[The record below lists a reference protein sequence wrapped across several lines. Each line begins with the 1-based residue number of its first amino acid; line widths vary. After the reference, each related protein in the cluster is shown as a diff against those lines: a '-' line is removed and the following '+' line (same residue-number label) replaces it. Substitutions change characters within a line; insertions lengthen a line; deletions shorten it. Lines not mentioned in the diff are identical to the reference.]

1 MENEKIICKADIR
14 ANKKIIKINFFL
26 FGLSMLLAMVWMI
39 PVKKGENDL
48 WYYACNVLGIRIYN
62 YSRVARSGWTL
73 SYSAEWE
80 LLCFVIAIIFLV
92 LLLFF
97 NKSYLKN
104 DKYCSIELND
114 KGVKGVR
121 KSIFSKR
128 DLNLPIEQIDSIMVS
143 HSFWD
148 TLFGGDTLVIR
159 SASGLIKFPW
169 VRNAKEF
176 TDATL
181 EKIDDFKQSA
191 QEENKKLVASAIDH
205 FGNNT
210 GTQSNAQKIKDL
222 KELLEIGAISQEEFD
237 VKRKE
242 LLEKM

>member
-1 MENEKIICKADIR
+1 
-14 ANKKIIKINFFL
+14 
-26 FGLSMLLAMVWMI
+26 MLLAMVWMI

-48 WYYACNVLGIRIYN
+48 WYYACNVFGIRIYN
-62 YSRVARSGWTL
+62 YSRVTRSGWEF
-73 SYSAEWE
+73 SYPAEWE
-80 LLCFVIAIIFLV
+80 LLCFVIVIIFLV
-92 LLLFF
+92 LLLII

-104 DKYCSIELND
+104 DKHCSMELND

-128 DLNLPIEQIDSIMVS
+128 DLNLPIEQVDSIMVFY
-143 HSFWD
+143 SFWD

-159 SASGLIKFPW
+159 SASGIIKFPW

-176 TDATL
+176 SDATL
-181 EKIDDFKQSA
+181 AKIDEFKQNVKEA
-191 QEENKKLVASAIDH
+191 NRNLVASVIDH
-205 FGNNT
+205 SGNKT